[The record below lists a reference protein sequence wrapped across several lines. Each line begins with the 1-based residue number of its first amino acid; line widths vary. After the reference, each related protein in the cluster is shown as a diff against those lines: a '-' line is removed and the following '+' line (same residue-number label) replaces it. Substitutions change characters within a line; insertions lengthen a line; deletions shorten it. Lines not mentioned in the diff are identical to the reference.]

1 MTGQDEHTSTV
12 PLAELETATHIA
24 AELVRRYGDA
34 YWPFFERLEREL
46 TDRKSRRKRLTRFT
60 ARK

>member
-1 MTGQDEHTSTV
+1 MTNQRDSSSTV
-12 PLAELETATHIA
+12 PLMELENATQIA

-46 TDRKSRRKRLTRFT
+46 MDRKSRRERLTRFT